1 MPDALTNEITGR
13 RVLVFGTNED
23 HILISADGDGLARSR
38 YGLTTNQCFLGKM
51 GTNIFY
57 WETGK
62 PNIVYY
68 RTKEEKQA
76 AHYFKLPKAVFEIE
90 GVTKAMST
98 NKDVGFCTLRGSNWF
113 QRQAQFWL
121 GSDEPISFIEVE
133 FKKAKQV
140 KSGK

>member
-1 MPDALTNEITGR
+1 LPDALTNEITGR

-23 HILISADGDGLARSR
+23 HILISADGYGLARSR
-38 YGLTTNQCFLGKM
+38 YGLTTNQWFVGKVRS
-51 GTNIFY
+51 NIFY

-68 RTKEEKQA
+68 RTKEEKRA
-76 AHYFKLPKAVFEIE
+76 THYFKLPKSVSEIE
-90 GVTKAMST
+90 GVTKAMRA
-98 NKDVGFCTLRGSNWF
+98 NKDVGFCTIRESNWF
-113 QRQAQFWL
+113 QRQGQFWL
-121 GSDEPISFIEVE
+121 GSAGPDSFVEVE